1 MNTKQETELN
11 LMHAEMSAIKRD
23 RDDVQKELQGVID
36 RQAYQLMFLKMIA
49 TYIACV
55 TFFTACAFNRL
66 PHSVFAIS
74 IVAMTVLMLS
84 FWNEIRFEYR
94 LRMKYV
100 VHVKKFFWE

>member
-1 MNTKQETELN
+1 MDIKQETAKH
-11 LMHAEMSAIKRD
+11 LMQSEMNAIKND
-23 RDDVQKELQGVID
+23 RDVMQKEMQGIID
-36 RQAYQLMFLKMIA
+36 RQAYQLMFLKMVA

-84 FWNEIRFEYR
+84 FWKEIRFEYR
-94 LRMKYV
+94 LNMKYV